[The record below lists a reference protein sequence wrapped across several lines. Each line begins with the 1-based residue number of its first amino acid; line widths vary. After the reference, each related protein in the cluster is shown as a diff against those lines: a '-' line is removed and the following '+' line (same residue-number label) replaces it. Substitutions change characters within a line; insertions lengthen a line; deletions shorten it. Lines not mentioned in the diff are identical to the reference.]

1 MMLTTRDDRAE
12 QRMKHPSRHLEMVGP
27 LVPVTTFIDQR
38 FADVEEHGFYHH
50 RVDRVPQKRI
60 FGVWR
65 CRGGWAMTGVGAND
79 GLSPSVPGSST
90 ISKKNFG
97 G

>member
-1 MMLTTRDDRAE
+1 MMPTTRDDRAE

-50 RVDRVPQKRI
+50 RVDRVP
-60 FGVWR
+60 
-65 CRGGWAMTGVGAND
+65 
-79 GLSPSVPGSST
+79 
-90 ISKKNFG
+90 
-97 G
+97 